1 VNTSGYGGRTLK
13 KTIKVYT
20 NDRQN
25 PVSDVTVAGEVK
37 RFANIS
43 PPRVLLNGEVG
54 EDLKVVVKISP
65 VSEGLFDIRE
75 ARADKGEDIRF
86 TLTDRKEKDGSVHTL
101 VIENTRKTAGRYQ
114 DIIRLFTTNKIQQ
127 EILIPVWGNISPRQ
141 IVSVRPQHVVLNG
154 PAGKPI
160 KGTATIVPRDS
171 DPFSITGAKAQS
183 GTYIQWDLKQ
193 TEESGKKVYTLT
205 VENLKKE
212 KGRYHDTLF
221 LKTDRIDLPE
231 IRIGVSGHITD

>member
-20 NDRQN
+20 NDRQT

-54 EDLKVVVKISP
+54 EDLKVVVRISP
-65 VSEGLFDIRE
+65 VSEGLFDISE

-86 TLTDRKEKDGSVHTL
+86 TLTDGKETDGRVHTL
-101 VIENTRKTAGRYQ
+101 VIENTRKGAGRYQ
-114 DIIRLFTTNKIQQ
+114 DIIRLSTTNKVQK
-127 EILIPVWGNISPRQ
+127 EIVIPVWGNIRPRQ
-141 IVSVRPQHVVLNG
+141 IASVTPRHVDLSG
-154 PAGKPI
+154 RGGTPI
-160 KGTATIVPRDS
+160 KRTVTILPRGNDS
-171 DPFSITGAKAQS
+171 FSITEAKAQR
-183 GTYIQWDLKQ
+183 GTDIKWDLKE
-193 TEESGKKVYTLT
+193 TEASGRKAYTLT

-212 KGRYHDTLF
+212 KGRYYDTIF
-221 LKTDRIDLPE
+221 LKTDCTDLPE
-231 IRIGVSGHITD
+231 IRISVSGRITE